1 MSLTQ
6 ENKSDNTLHQAYQGQ
21 NSYIDN
27 SQIIKEPT
35 ILESTQDFENRH
47 VISNQAIPLEFN
59 LTNITSHGVESII
72 LNEHLD
78 TEGEESR
85 LNTIDSKKHYNFHPV
100 ENIPIELDSYGP
112 LLDTIFEVDLTA

>member
-78 TEGEESR
+78 TEGEES
-85 LNTIDSKKHYNFHPV
+85 IDSKQHRNFHPV